1 MKIKQLLAGMLVLLA
16 AVPLRANPVE
26 DGKAIFT
33 TRCAGCHNVNKTLTG
48 PALAGVEKRHSLE
61 WIVKF
66 VQSSRTLVQEGDK
79 EAVAI
84 FQQFNS
90 VPMPDHPDLTADNIK
105 SIVDYIQSAVVV
117 ADTKAPFAKPGKRQ
131 TMYKPLSLQ
140 TDYWLFAGYL
150 LVVGLLAGVLL
161 LAVRLRKL
169 HPAEEVAGQEY

>member
-1 MKIKQLLAGMLVLLA
+1 MLVLLA

-26 DGKAIFT
+26 DGKAIFM

-48 PALAGVEKRHSLE
+48 PALAGVEKRHSID

-66 VQSSRTLVQEGDK
+66 VQSSRTLVQGGDK

-90 VPMPDHPDLTADNIK
+90 VPMPDHPDLTDENIK
-105 SIVDYIQSAVVV
+105 SVVEYIQSAVVV
-117 ADTKAPFAKPGKRQ
+117 KDTRAPFARPGRRQ
-131 TMYKPLSLQ
+131 TMYKPLSL
-140 TDYWLFAGYL
+140 TSDYQVFAVYL
-150 LVVGLLAGVLL
+150 LAVALLVGVLL

-169 HPAEEVAGQEY
+169 HEGGVPGKPL